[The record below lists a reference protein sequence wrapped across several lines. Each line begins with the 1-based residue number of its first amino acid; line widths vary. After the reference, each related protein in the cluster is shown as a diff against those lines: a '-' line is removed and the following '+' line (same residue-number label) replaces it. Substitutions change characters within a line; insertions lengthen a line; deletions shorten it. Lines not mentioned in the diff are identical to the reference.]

1 MKYCHGIF
9 KFVEDSLDQ
18 SIKQIDRIDNPY
30 ENWEGIAMA
39 KADKVSQEKLVGEP
53 SSVRGN
59 LQCDELSLTHKS
71 NLIQLP

>member
-39 KADKVSQEKLVGEP
+39 KADKVNPADICEPRKTCRRAVKCPGE
-53 SSVRGN
+53 
-59 LQCDELSLTHKS
+59 LAM
-71 NLIQLP
+71 